1 MAKTG
6 RIKVR
11 GGLCAGMMLML
22 TMTVTVHYV
31 QAIELGGFDVDM
43 GTGSFEG
50 DASDW
55 KQDAEEEIPAG
66 DENYASGDGSWSNSD
81 SSWTTGE
88 TSEAGNDV
96 QPETGGEDF
105 FSSGH
110 YETETSGA
118 SYNEETS
125 EDVVLDR
132 QAENNSVNN
141 HTDAEVEITE
151 SQFSDLENLQSIAPT
166 PTVMETATSTPFPVR
181 ELSPVPS
188 PIRTQDILKVP
199 EKEEELPE
207 EECRQKMQLLYCRK
221 SLGKASKIKIHP
233 NPELA
238 VAILSIRINGK
249 EILWNM
255 SGGNI
260 LLDLQ
265 EETEHAEI
273 VTAVMCRREL
283 SWTEAKK
290 NAILTY
296 NIF

>member
-1 MAKTG
+1 M
-6 RIKVR
+6 V
-11 GGLCAGMMLML
+11 LLL
-22 TMTVTVHYV
+22 TMTVTVRYV

-105 FSSGH
+105 FSSGQ
-110 YETETSGA
+110 YETEASGA

-125 EDVVLDR
+125 EEDEISDR
-132 QAENNSVNN
+132 QAENGSVNN
-141 HTDAEVEITE
+141 HTDSELEISE
-151 SQFSDLENLQSIAPT
+151 SQFSDPENLQSITPT
-166 PTVMETATSTPFPVR
+166 STVMETATPSPFPVR
-181 ELSPVPS
+181 KLSPVPS

-221 SLGKASKIKIHP
+221 SLDKVSKIKIHP

-238 VAILSIRINGK
+238 AAILSIRINGK

-255 SGGNI
+255 RGGNI

>member
-1 MAKTG
+1 M
-6 RIKVR
+6 V
-11 GGLCAGMMLML
+11 LLL
-22 TMTVTVHYV
+22 TMTVTVRYV
-31 QAIELGGFDVDM
+31 QAIELGGFEVDM

-55 KQDAEEEIPAG
+55 KQDAEEEMPAR

-105 FSSGH
+105 FSSGQ
-110 YETETSGA
+110 YETEASGA

-125 EDVVLDR
+125 EEDEISDR
-132 QAENNSVNN
+132 QAENGSVNN
-141 HTDAEVEITE
+141 YTDSELEISE
-151 SQFSDLENLQSIAPT
+151 SQFSDPENLQSITPT
-166 PTVMETATSTPFPVR
+166 STVMETATPSPFPVR
-181 ELSPVPS
+181 KLSPVPS

-221 SLGKASKIKIHP
+221 SLDKVSKIKIHL

-238 VAILSIRINGK
+238 AAILSIRINGK